1 MSPHVYK
8 AMRALVVTAALCTGL
23 AMVPTHLE
31 AQTQPQIQPIPK
43 QLPDPATTVVAVV
56 EGEKVYLIEILHM
69 AERLP
74 DQYKQLPL
82 PTVYPSLLQ
91 RAVDAR
97 LVAIAGRQAGYSENA
112 KVKQRLKDAET
123 QIISEIYLAEAISAK
138 VTEDALRADYET
150 RKQELAGGDQVKAR
164 HILLETE
171 EDARKVIEELDKGA
185 SFAELA
191 SERSTGPSASSGGD
205 LGWFGRGQMVPAF
218 SDAAFGLGS
227 GDVTTEP
234 VQTQFGYHVI
244 LVEDRRP
251 SKPPSFEQARE
262 RLSSEMSQKI
272 LLSILEGLR
281 AAAEVKRFNF
291 DGGPMQEQPAAGK
304 KN

>member
-1 MSPHVYK
+1 MSPHIFK
-8 AMRALVVTAALCTGL
+8 TTRALVTTAVLATAL
-23 AMVPTHLE
+23 AMVPAHLE
-31 AQTQPQIQPIPK
+31 AQAPQQIQPNPT
-43 QLPDPATTVVAVV
+43 QLPDPETTVVAVV

-97 LVAIAGRQAGYSENA
+97 LVAIAGRKAGYGENT

-123 QIISEIYLAEAISAK
+123 QIISEIYLAEVINAK
-138 VTEDALRADYET
+138 VTEDALRADYEA

-171 EDARKVIEELDKGA
+171 EDARKVIEELGQGA
-185 SFAELA
+185 EFAELA

-205 LGWFGRGQMVPAF
+205 LGWFGRNQMVPAF
-218 SDAAFGLGS
+218 SDAAFGLGP
-227 GDVTTEP
+227 GDVTTVP
-234 VQTQFGYHVI
+234 VKTQFGYHVI

-251 SKPPSFEQARE
+251 SSAPRFEQARE
-262 RLSSEMSQKI
+262 RLSSEMSQKV
-272 LLSILEGLR
+272 LLSLLESLR
-281 AAAEVKRFNF
+281 GDADVKRFNF
-291 DGGPMQEQPAAGK
+291 DGGPMQDQSATDK